1 MKKVSDSTLLP
12 WELPRFSNWVSAWRA
27 NQTIRKSLGEAL
39 LEIDLDM
46 PSYDVLAATFRYPGM
61 TQSDLADLLVVGR
74 SNLSM
79 LLPDLEQRG
88 WLKRLPDENDK
99 RVRLVYLTEQ
109 GEMQAKA
116 GLKLQVK
123 LVEHLMEA
131 VTETEC
137 EAIGKSMRKIT
148 DYLKQHPF
156 EP

>member
-1 MKKVSDSTLLP
+1 MP
-12 WELPRFSNWVSAWRA
+12 WELPRFSNWVSAWRS
-27 NQTIRKSLGEAL
+27 NQTIRKVLGEAL

-46 PSYDVLAATFRYPGM
+46 PSYDVLAVAFRYPGL
-61 TQSDLADLLVVGR
+61 TQSDLAELLVVGR

-99 RVRLVYLTEQ
+99 RLRRVFLTER
-109 GEMQAKA
+109 GEVQAKA

-131 VTETEC
+131 VTENEC
-137 EAIGKSMRKIT
+137 DAIGKSMRKIT
-148 DYLKQHPF
+148 NYLKEHPF
-156 EP
+156 ET